1 MIRCYQIKQH
11 QSSALDLQTS
21 ATTYVAR
28 EVAHPS
34 LDDLAT
40 VAELIEIG
48 RPIPSELE
56 GALLRGTSIGGTRPK
71 ALIKD
76 GDRALIAKFSSTTD
90 TYPVMQGE
98 FLAMS
103 LATRAGLDDAAKT
116 LQELF
121 GRIAFNTLCG
131 NNDDHGRNHSAFIT
145 NEGMVALTP
154 GDDLRPQARSGSL
167 AYTLA
172 MPYDQEGN
180 REARLALLIEAAHL
194 YLLGRSAADDVI
206 DGLIETI
213 RAWWN
218 EVFDLA
224 QLTEGE
230 RDGFRGRQF
239 LNPVVLD

>member
-76 GDRALIAKFSSTTD
+76 GDRALIA
-90 TYPVMQGE
+90 
-98 FLAMS
+98 
-103 LATRAGLDDAAKT
+103 
-116 LQELF
+116 
-121 GRIAFNTLCG
+121 
-131 NNDDHGRNHSAFIT
+131 
-145 NEGMVALTP
+145 
-154 GDDLRPQARSGSL
+154 
-167 AYTLA
+167 
-172 MPYDQEGN
+172 
-180 REARLALLIEAAHL
+180 
-194 YLLGRSAADDVI
+194 
-206 DGLIETI
+206 
-213 RAWWN
+213 
-218 EVFDLA
+218 
-224 QLTEGE
+224 
-230 RDGFRGRQF
+230 
-239 LNPVVLD
+239 